1 MKRFLIRKMQI
12 FGKINFQNY
21 KNKGDNMLKKLCFIS
36 VFWALFLVC
45 GNCYTADLVS
55 RSKVKL
61 NNLEKIKG
69 IKDSSKVAVAGAKA
83 TEQVNTDELYWAGK
97 DEISDEEIALFKD
110 ALDKT
115 EQKMYK
121 EARTIL
127 KNLLEKYPK
136 SAFSEDSVNLL
147 KELEKKGE

>member
-1 MKRFLIRKMQI
+1 MQI

-21 KNKGDNMLKKLCFIS
+21 KNKGDNMLKKLSFIS

-45 GNCYTADLVS
+45 GNCDTADLVS

-69 IKDSSKVAVAGAKA
+69 MKDSSKVAVAGAKA

-97 DEISDEEIALFKD
+97 DEISDKEIALFKD

>member
-21 KNKGDNMLKKLCFIS
+21 KNKGDNMLKKLSFIS

-45 GNCYTADLVS
+45 GNCDTADLVS

-69 IKDSSKVAVAGAKA
+69 MKDSSKVAVAGAKA

-97 DEISDEEIALFKD
+97 DEISDKEIALFKD

>member
-1 MKRFLIRKMQI
+1 MKRFLIRTMQI

-21 KNKGDNMLKKLCFIS
+21 KNKGDNMLKKLSFIS

-45 GNCYTADLVS
+45 GNCDTADLVS

-69 IKDSSKVAVAGAKA
+69 MKDSSKVAVAGAKA

-97 DEISDEEIALFKD
+97 DEISDKEIALFKD